1 MYMDNYA
8 IVRIVLNLLANYI
21 YNYII
26 TKILLRYNYE
36 MEQNFT
42 KFKNNIIRKDET
54 VNTAYIENKTS
65 SDNLKDK
72 MDNLLDMTLT

>member
-1 MYMDNYA
+1 MYIDNYA

-21 YNYII
+21 CNYII
-26 TKILLRYNYE
+26 TIILLGYNYE
-36 MEQNFT
+36 MEQYFT

-54 VNTAYIENKTS
+54 VNTPYVENKTS

>member
-1 MYMDNYA
+1 MYIDNYA

-65 SDNLKDK
+65 SDNLKDR

>member
-1 MYMDNYA
+1 MDNYA

-26 TKILLRYNYE
+26 TKILLGYNYE

-65 SDNLKDK
+65 SDNLKDR

>member
-26 TKILLRYNYE
+26 TIILLGYNYE

>member
-26 TKILLRYNYE
+26 TKILLGYNYE
-36 MEQNFT
+36 MEQYFT

>member
-26 TKILLRYNYE
+26 TKILLGYNYE

>member
-1 MYMDNYA
+1 MDNYA

-26 TKILLRYNYE
+26 TIILLGYNYE

>member
-54 VNTAYIENKTS
+54 VNTAYIENKTT